1 MYNLEKWVVMHREL
15 IEIFEKANKRFLY
28 ENAAFIMSNVSERSF
43 CSALAQCIY
52 LEIQNSKYSQYY
64 VDTEY
69 NRNNGKVKTIYN
81 DDLKVVSVVCD
92 LIVHSRGKIVEKD
105 NLIALEMKKAYR
117 KVCEKERDKAR
128 LVALTKDSYDE
139 VWSFDGKTLPEHVC
153 GYELGIYYEIDRKRS
168 SIYVEYYAK
177 GKKLKSYTLKIC

>member
-1 MYNLEKWVVMHREL
+1 MHKEL
-15 IEIFEKANKRFLY
+15 MNIFEKANKRFLY
-28 ENAAFIMSNVSERSF
+28 ENAAFIMSNVSERSL

-52 LEIQNSKYSQYY
+52 LEINNSKYSQYH

-81 DDLKVVSVVCD
+81 DDLKVISIVCD
-92 LIVHSRGKIVEKD
+92 LIVHSRGEIVGKD

-117 KVCEKERDKAR
+117 KACEKESDKAR

-153 GYELGIYYEIDRKRS
+153 GYELGIYYEVDRKYS
-168 SIYVEYYAK
+168 SIYIEYYTK
-177 GKKLKSYTLKIC
+177 GKIVKSYTHKIC

>member
-1 MYNLEKWVVMHREL
+1 MNREL
-15 IEIFEKANKRFLY
+15 MDIFERANKRFLH
-28 ENAAFIMSNVSERSF
+28 ENVSLIMSNVSERSL

-52 LEIQNSKYSQYY
+52 LEINDSKYSKYHA
-64 VDTEY
+64 DTEY

-81 DDLKVVSVVCD
+81 NDLKVVSIVCD
-92 LIVHSRGKIVEKD
+92 LIVHSRGEIVEQD

-117 KVCEKERDKAR
+117 KACDKEDDKTR

-153 GYELGIYYEIDRKRS
+153 GYGLGIYYEVDTKCN
-168 SIYVEYYAK
+168 SIYIEYYIK
-177 GKKLKSYTLKIC
+177 GEMIKSYSFKIC